1 MTDDPSPGRNGAGEA
16 GVGTAQ
22 RQPWFPPSAEPV
34 GSVPPP
40 PPGAGRSQAPKPG
53 VIPLRPLGVG
63 EILDGAF
70 TAIRRNPKAT
80 LGLAAVLLT
89 FSAVITTAVSLLLVH
104 HLGSVTLPSQ
114 GQHFTNAGVFVPIL
128 VLTAVFAF
136 IVDTV
141 LTGLLTVV
149 IGRSMLGHKITAAE
163 AWRIAR
169 PRLPALIGA
178 TLLVLLTLVGIW
190 VVFGSLVFFLGR
202 AVVLLGVIAATVLT
216 IWFGVMFRMVGPVVV
231 LEREGPARSLA
242 RSWRLVRR
250 SFWRVF
256 GISLLAWLIVVVTA
270 LVLQIPFTVIAGAAG
285 GGNSHLPGTTTGSLL
300 GVVISA
306 VGGIVAGAVARP
318 ISAGVT
324 VLLYVDLRM
333 RREGLDLVLQTAAAS
348 GTVPTG
354 DEFASLWR
362 PGARAPAAPGAPP
375 PPQAGPFAPQ
385 AGPFAPQAGPFAPQA
400 GARPLQ
406 ADAIPPPN
414 RLGRRVSAALVDIA
428 LLAVLFLILGQAT
441 GRTPTHTLPPGAVNI
456 GVGAAEVGTWS
467 LRYGEVTV
475 AGWWLAL
482 YLALVLSYYFALEA
496 ATGRTVG
503 KLLLG
508 LRVTSRDGTRPS
520 AAAIA
525 ARTLL
530 RLVDWLPVL
539 YLAGFISMLATRSR
553 RQRLGDLAA
562 RTEVA
567 VVAGATLRRWHAVVA
582 GIVAGLVILGLSV
595 RVTSGPP
602 SGQAPA
608 AATKP
613 CHSVSFDHPAGWL
626 EVPAQERVVSHP
638 VCRTALFIGPSDAI
652 VVEAYPAP
660 GRVTAAN
667 LGVVTPLVT
676 GEVRRVTA
684 RDGGALLA
692 GPQRT
697 TAGGLP
703 ALEYRA
709 SGRSYSG
716 VAITS
721 RLVIA
726 FAGQTAYQ
734 IDCQQTRAH
743 AAQVT
748 RACGQV
754 LRTFTVAGYPASPAP
769 GTAPPAG
776 SPQRWLQ
783 GLGWLRQQ
791 MNNALPAGVITA
803 GSLRRTAAALR
814 RCTPELAALGPPA
827 SPLRPTYRLARQACA
842 ALYQAAGY
850 ATAAARAYTTTSPSS
865 RAGRKLSKLLNRLDA
880 AVNHGTGLIDNAY
893 YGAPVLPPGYP
904 GS

>member
-1 MTDDPSPGRNGAGEA
+1 MTDDPSPGRNGAGEP

-22 RQPWFPPSAEPV
+22 RQPWFPPSAEPA
-34 GSVPPP
+34 GYVPSP

-70 TAIRRNPKAT
+70 TTIRRNPKAT

-89 FSAVITTAVSLLLVH
+89 FSAVITTAVSVILVH
-104 HLGSVTLPSQ
+104 HLGSVSLPTP
-114 GQHFTNAGVFVPIL
+114 GQHLTNAKVFPIL
-128 VLTAVFAF
+128 VLTALFAF

-149 IGRSMLGHKITAAE
+149 IGRSVLGHKITAGE

-178 TLLVLLTLVGIW
+178 TLLVLLTLAGIW
-190 VVFGSLVFFLGR
+190 VVFGLLVFFLGPV
-202 AVVLLGVIAATVLT
+202 VVLLGVIVAIVLT
-216 IWFGVMFRMVGPVVV
+216 IWFVIMFRMVGPVVV

-256 GISLLAWLIVVVTA
+256 GISLLAWLIVVITA
-270 LVLQIPFTVIAGAAG
+270 AVLQIPFNVIAGAAG
-285 GGNSHLPGTTTGSLL
+285 GGNSYLPGTTGSLV
-300 GVVISA
+300 GVVVSA
-306 VGGIVAGAVARP
+306 IGGIVAGAVARP

-324 VLLYVDLRM
+324 VLLYVDLRI

-362 PGARAPAAPGAPP
+362 PGARAPAGPGAPP
-375 PPQAGPFAPQ
+375 PPPPPQAVPFALQAGPFAPQ
-385 AGPFAPQAGPFAPQA
+385 AGPFPPQA
-400 GARPLQ
+400 GA
-406 ADAIPPPN
+406 IPRPN
-414 RLGRRVSAALVDIA
+414 RLGRRVSAALADIA
-428 LLAVLFLILGQAT
+428 LLALMFLVLGLAT
-441 GRTPTHTLPPGAVNI
+441 GGPPAHTLPPGVVDFRATLA
-456 GVGAAEVGTWS
+456 VGAWWI
-467 LRYGEVTV
+467 RFGEVTV

-482 YLALVLSYYFALEA
+482 YLAMVLSYYFALEA

-530 RLVDWLPVL
+530 RLVDWLPLL
-539 YLAGFISMLATRSR
+539 YLVGFVSALATGHR

-567 VVAGATLRRWHAVVA
+567 AVAGATIRRWHAVVA
-582 GIVAGLVILGLSV
+582 GIVAGLVLLGLSV

-602 SGQAPA
+602 SRQASAPR
-608 AATKP
+608 P
-613 CHSVSFDHPAGWL
+613 CHGVSFDHPAGWL
-626 EVPAQERVVSHP
+626 EAPAQERVVSHP
-638 VCRTALFIGPSDAI
+638 VCRTALFIGPTDAI

-660 GRVTAAN
+660 ARVTAAN
-667 LGVVTPLVT
+667 LAVVTPLVT

-703 ALEYRA
+703 ALEFRA

-716 VAITS
+716 APITS

-743 AAQVT
+743 ARQVT

-769 GTAPPAG
+769 GTAPLAG

-791 MNNALPAGVITA
+791 MNNALPPGVITA

-827 SPLRPTYRLARQACA
+827 SPLRPTYRLAKQACA
-842 ALYQAAGY
+842 ALDQAAGY
-850 ATAAARAYTTTSPSS
+850 ATAAARAYTTTSPNS
-865 RAGRKLSKLLNRLDA
+865 RAGRKLSKLLNQTDA
-880 AVNHGTGLIDNAY
+880 AVNHGTNLIDRAY